1 MSTSRLLAPLGLT
14 LLTACAQ
21 HGPEPVTLD
30 ADSECPI
37 YLEKGQVLNLTLP
50 SNPSTGYRWR
60 VEAAATPVLLSL
72 GPEVYS
78 APDQEDVVG
87 SEGLSTWRYQAD
99 QSGKAALKLVYQQPW
114 ARQVTPVQTFD
125 CNVVVR

>member
-21 HGPEPVTLD
+21 HGFEPVTLD
-30 ADSECPI
+30 ADSECPV

-60 VEAAATPVLLSL
+60 VEAAARPVLVSL

-87 SEGLSTWRYQAD
+87 NEGLSTWRYQAD
-99 QSGKAALKLVYQQPW
+99 QPGKAALKLVYQQPW
-114 ARQVTPVQTFD
+114 ATQVAPVQTFD
-125 CNVVVR
+125 CTVVVR

>member
-1 MSTSRLLAPLGLT
+1 MARAHPIGTFAHSTD
-14 LLTACAQ
+14 TA
-21 HGPEPVTLD
+21 
-30 ADSECPI
+30 
-37 YLEKGQVLNLTLP
+37 
-50 SNPSTGYRWR
+50 
-60 VEAAATPVLLSL
+60 PVLLSL